1 MKPFELTYLCA
12 EPFLLALYGKV
23 RRRLLGIAKSFPHRP
38 DILDVGGRKS
48 HYTIGVPANITVT
61 DLPRETEIQK
71 KLGLGINQE
80 IIDKA
85 HSRRSNLHKILLDD
99 MTHSTLPD
107 CSFECVVSVEV
118 LEHVEQDAQFV
129 REVHRVL
136 KPGGFF
142 LMTTPNGDFV
152 KNTSNPDHKRHY
164 EREQLRKLLC
174 SCFANVQVEY
184 AVRDGYFH
192 TLGLGSWSIRHPWR
206 TVCSMTG
213 NVVNSITCTKEIT
226 RPSARHSTSLSNCK
240 EARLICEVA
249 EPFDQARNG
258 YD

>member
-1 MKPFELTYLCA
+1 
-12 EPFLLALYGKV
+12 
-23 RRRLLGIAKSFPHRP
+23 LGIAKSFPHRP

-80 IIDKA
+80 IVDKV
-85 HSRRSNLHKILLDD
+85 HSRRSNLHRILLDD

-136 KPGGFF
+136 KPSGFF

-164 EREQLRKLLC
+164 AREQLRYLLS
-174 SCFANVQVEY
+174 SCFDDVQVEY
-184 AVRDGYFH
+184 AVRGGFFH
-192 TLGLGSWSIRHPWR
+192 SLGLGSWSIRHPWR

-213 NVVNSITCTKEIT
+213 NVVNSIQ
-226 RPSARHSTSLSNCK
+226 SARKKL
-240 EARLICEVA
+240 R
-249 EPFDQARNG
+249 DQARG
-258 YD
+258 TLHLIAIARKRD

>member
-1 MKPFELTYLCA
+1 MKSFELTYLCA

-48 HYTIGVPANITVT
+48 HYTIGVPAKITVT

-80 IIDKA
+80 IFDKS
-85 HSRRSNLHKILLDD
+85 HSRRSNLHRILLDD

-118 LEHVEQDAQFV
+118 LEHVEEDAQFV
-129 REVHRVL
+129 KEVHRVL

-164 EREQLRKLLC
+164 TREQLRNLLS
-174 SCFANVQVEY
+174 SCFEDVQVEY
-184 AVRDGYFH
+184 AIQGGFFH

-206 TVCSMTG
+206 TVSSMTG
-213 NVVNSITCTKEIT
+213 NVINSIQ
-226 RPSARHSTSLSNCK
+226 SARKQL
-240 EARLICEVA
+240 R
-249 EPFDQARNG
+249 DQAQGTLHFIATARKQ
-258 YD
+258 D